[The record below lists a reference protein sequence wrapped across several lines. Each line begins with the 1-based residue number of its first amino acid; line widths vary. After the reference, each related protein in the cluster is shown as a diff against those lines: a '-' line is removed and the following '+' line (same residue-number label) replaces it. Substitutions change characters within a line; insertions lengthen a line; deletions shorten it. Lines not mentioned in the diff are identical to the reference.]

1 MSGPGEL
8 TVTRLMTIMR
18 TCAGEGAVQSDD
30 LQDVE
35 FGDLGYD
42 SLAVLETAA
51 HVQREYGVRL
61 VDDEVF
67 EAKTPRDFL
76 NLVNSAIA
84 R

>member
-1 MSGPGEL
+1 MSERGEL
-8 TVTRLMTIMR
+8 TVTRLMEIMR
-18 TCAGEGAVQSDD
+18 KCAGAGISQSGDI
-30 LQDVE
+30 QDVE

-42 SLAVLETAA
+42 SLALLETAA
-51 HVQREYGVRL
+51 YVQREYGVRL
-61 VDDEVF
+61 VDEEVP